1 MTPDEKIEEDQTQQ
15 QMAMQ
20 LKQYEEESKMNQ
32 SVSDALLKE
41 KMAVSADQRKA
52 DMRER
57 EILMSQGNVLSR
69 PTDYENDSILLKE
82 QKMQEQEQEIMAEM
96 QNQSQD
102 AELDQMEQELT
113 NMEQAGARIPTTP
126 VEGSPAPIN

>member
-1 MTPDEKIEEDQTQQ
+1 
-15 QMAMQ
+15 
-20 LKQYEEESKMNQ
+20 MNQ

-82 QKMQEQEQEIMAEM
+82 QKCKSRSKRLWLRCRINLRM
-96 QNQSQD
+96 QN
-102 AELDQMEQELT
+102 
-113 NMEQAGARIPTTP
+113 
-126 VEGSPAPIN
+126 